1 MHSQETSSLFE
12 GDLPALIDA
21 IYRAESRRIYATL
34 IRLIGDMQLAEEAMH
49 DAFHVALSQW
59 QDKGIPDNPRAWLIS
74 TARFK
79 AIDQLRR
86 QTHLAESLEAI
97 TPLSDSE
104 TLDWDGD
111 IIEDDQLRL
120 IFTCCHPALDPKLQ
134 IPLTLR
140 EVCGLTTEEIASA
153 YLVSPS
159 TMAQR
164 IVRGK
169 AKIRDSK
176 LPFEIPERSQLA
188 QRLDAVLAV
197 VYLLFNE
204 GYSATKGDTLLRV
217 ELSSEAIRLSR
228 QLLEL
233 MQDSEIEGL
242 LALMLLHQ
250 SRSASRTN
258 SAGDIILLE
267 DQDRSL
273 WAKDL
278 IDEGRFRVGSA
289 FVLGSVGFY
298 TLQAAISACHAQ
310 APTWQ
315 ETDWQQIVQL
325 YEALS
330 QVDPSPIVDLNKA
343 VAVSM
348 LEGAEAGLKI
358 ISLLI
363 RGQELEEYHLLHAAH
378 GELLSRTG
386 DLMGARSA
394 FERALSLTN
403 QEAERRVLKL
413 KMSRLD
419 AI

>member
-1 MHSQETSSLFE
+1 
-12 GDLPALIDA
+12 
-21 IYRAESRRIYATL
+21 
-34 IRLIGDMQLAEEAMH
+34 
-49 DAFHVALSQW
+49 
-59 QDKGIPDNPRAWLIS
+59 
-74 TARFK
+74 
-79 AIDQLRR
+79 
-86 QTHLAESLEAI
+86 
-97 TPLSDSE
+97 
-104 TLDWDGD
+104 
-111 IIEDDQLRL
+111 
-120 IFTCCHPALDPKLQ
+120 
-134 IPLTLR
+134 
-140 EVCGLTTEEIASA
+140 
-153 YLVSPS
+153 
-159 TMAQR
+159 MAQR

-278 IDEGRFRVGSA
+278 IDEGRFRVGRA

-310 APTWQ
+310 APTWL

-330 QVDPSPIVDLNKA
+330 QVDPSPIVELNKA

-358 ISLLI
+358 ITQLI
-363 RGQELEEYHLLHAAH
+363 RGQELEQYHLLHAAH

-386 DLMGARSA
+386 ELMGARSA